1 MLGHRTY
8 TKMIKNL
15 FNRGVETLRQPDR
28 NPRCYELTDE
38 ERLER
43 IREWSEE
50 ELAEDESEQHGY
62 YGA

>member
-1 MLGHRTY
+1 
-8 TKMIKNL
+8 MIKNL
-15 FNRGVETLRQPDR
+15 FNRGIETLRQPDR

-50 ELAEDESEQHGY
+50 ELDEDESKEHGY